1 MVIVS
6 SFRGMAGEASD
17 PGPYRASVRPV
28 GGGSRAASGEVPWA
42 LVPPTS
48 LDHWLPDPA
57 VCTHH
62 RCRSAAAPDRLWE
75 VANELRLSDAR
86 TLGRLVRWRIPGV
99 GGDQSFRELLS
110 DYPFCVLDE
119 GDHYSLSGLAG
130 RIWTLQRDYPR
141 LEGPEAFRSWS
152 EPGTVR
158 VLLATWVEADGD
170 GSVIVSEARVAPVD
184 RRAAVRLRSL
194 WLVIGV
200 FERLI
205 GGEALALAA
214 DRAA

>member
-1 MVIVS
+1 MTADQT
-6 SFRGMAGEASD
+6 FRD
-17 PGPYRASVRPV
+17 
-28 GGGSRAASGEVPWA
+28 
-42 LVPPTS
+42 
-48 LDHWLPDPA
+48 
-57 VCTHH
+57 
-62 RCRSAAAPDRLWE
+62 
-75 VANELRLSDAR
+75 
-86 TLGRLVRWRIPGV
+86 
-99 GGDQSFRELLS
+99 LLA

-119 GDHYSLSGLAG
+119 GEHWSLSGLCG
-130 RIWTLQRDYPR
+130 RIWTLHRDYPR
-141 LEGPEAFRSWS
+141 LDGPEAFRDWS

-158 VLLATWVEADGD
+158 VLLANWVEPDGR

-214 DRAA
+214 ERAAIA